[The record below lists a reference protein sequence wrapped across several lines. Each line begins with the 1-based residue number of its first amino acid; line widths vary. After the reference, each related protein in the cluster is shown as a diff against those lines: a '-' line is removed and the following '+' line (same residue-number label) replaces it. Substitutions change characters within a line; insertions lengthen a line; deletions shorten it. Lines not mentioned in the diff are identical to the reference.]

1 MILHTPQNMMDFFR
15 KSEGTW
21 LTQRTVHH
29 FDLVADESGESNL
42 MISVIE
48 QNDPRILEICTQQSI
63 DPSKAMGG
71 ASFLWQANLDDVP
84 PNEDWAAILIDVPDD
99 DRKLSGKLL
108 RNRGYVEKIP
118 VMSRY
123 WFGQDGILTID
134 TEYDNN
140 QGQERCWFL
149 TDDFRVRVS
158 TARMMNGVNLMAYCS
173 ERRCPS
179 PESLEALIQKNLER
193 AAIAQ
198 QWKTFLL
205 RFVKKWQL
213 LTT

>member
-1 MILHTPQNMMDFFR
+1 MILHTPKNMMDFFR

-48 QNDPRILEICTQQSI
+48 QNDPRILEICTQQGI

-84 PNEDWAAILIDVPDD
+84 PNEDWAAILI
-99 DRKLSGKLL
+99 
-108 RNRGYVEKIP
+108 EKIP

-179 PESLEALIQKNLER
+179 PESLDALIRKNLER

-198 QWKTFLL
+198 Q
-205 RFVKKWQL
+205 
-213 LTT
+213 